1 MVTFPLPTPNT
12 EPVLLTVA
20 MVVFED
26 VHGLLLAAVPLP
38 VSDNVLN

>member
-20 MVVFED
+20 IVVLED
-26 VHGLLLAAVPLP
+26 VQGLLLAAVPLP
-38 VSDNVLN
+38 VSDNVPN